1 MLAKHP
7 CAHHRSLVR
16 RWWRATAAVLSL
28 AATGMTGVLSSPA
41 TAQAAYPDRPVTII
55 IAWPA
60 GGATDLVGRVFQEA
74 FTKGVGGQTIIKNV
88 VGAAGTIGATEAA
101 QATADGYT
109 LLLTPIGPMVIQPH
123 RMKLTYDPA
132 AFAPVCKLT
141 DAPVILMSPPNSR
154 FKTVKD
160 VLDAA
165 KAEPGKLAYASTG
178 PGTIP
183 HIAMLGFGKASGSN
197 LKHVPYKGSA
207 DVMQA
212 MLSGTI
218 EVFAD
223 QPNLVPQYNLTPI
236 AVFAEKR
243 IPGLKD
249 IPTMQEAGLNL
260 KFSIWN
266 ALFAPKGTPEPVLAK
281 LEAACKA
288 AMEDKTVVENLGKQQ
303 QPIDFRNRSGLAAFV
318 AEEFTKARTLIEEA
332 GLAVK

>member
-1 MLAKHP
+1 MVVSMLRLRP
-7 CAHHRSLVR
+7 QSSTLRGLLV
-16 RWWRATAAVLSL
+16 AACLAAVPTLTTPSAP
-28 AATGMTGVLSSPA
+28 AA
-41 TAQAAYPDRPVTII
+41 AQAAYPDRAVTIV

-74 FTKGVGGQTIIKNV
+74 FSKALGGQTIIKNV
-88 VGAAGTIGATEAA
+88 VGAAGTIGATEVAM
-101 QATADGYT
+101 ATADGYT

-132 AFAPVCKLT
+132 SFAPVCKIT
-141 DAPVILMSPPNSR
+141 DSPVILMSPPNSR

-165 KAEPGKLAYASTG
+165 KADPGKLAYASTG

-183 HIAMLGFGKASGSN
+183 HISMLGFAKAGGVAM
-197 LKHVPYKGSA
+197 KHVPFKGSA

-212 MLSGTI
+212 MLAGTI

-236 AVFAEKR
+236 AVFGEKR
-243 IPGLKD
+243 VAGLPD
-249 IPTMQEAGLNL
+249 VPTMKDAGLDL

-266 ALFAPKGTPEPVLAK
+266 GLFAPKGTPEAVMVK
-281 LEAACKA
+281 LEASCKA
-288 AMEDKTVVENLGKQQ
+288 AIVDKGVVEALGKQQ
-303 QPIDFRNRSGLAAFV
+303 QPIDFKDRAGLAAFV
-318 AEEFTKARTLIEEA
+318 GDEFKKARGLIEEA
-332 GLAVK
+332 GLTAR

>member
-1 MLAKHP
+1 MFSIVMRRRPQRYTCGGLLAAAMLAAGGLTGLQP
-7 CAHHRSLVR
+7 APV
-16 RWWRATAAVLSL
+16 AAQV
-28 AATGMTGVLSSPA
+28 
-41 TAQAAYPDRPVTII
+41 AYPERAVTIV

-60 GGATDLVGRVFQEA
+60 GGATDLVGRAVQEA
-74 FTKGVGGQTIIKNV
+74 FTKSLSGQTIIKNV
-88 VGAAGTIGATEAA
+88 VGAAGTIGATEVAMAA
-101 QATADGYT
+101 ADGHT

-123 RMKLTYDPA
+123 RMKLTYEPA
-132 AFAPVCKLT
+132 SFAPVCKVT
-141 DAPVILMSPPNSR
+141 DSPVILMSPPNSR

-183 HIAMLGFGKASGSN
+183 HISMLGFGKGAGVSM
-197 LKHVPYKGSA
+197 KHVPYKGSA

-212 MLSGTI
+212 MLAGTI

-236 AVFAEKR
+236 AVFGDKR
-243 IPGLKD
+243 VAGLPNV
-249 IPTMQEAGLNL
+249 PTMKEAGLDL

-288 AMEDKTVVENLGKQQ
+288 AMADKGVVEALGKQQ
-303 QPIDFRNRSGLAAFV
+303 QPIDFRDRQGLAAFV
-318 AEEFTKARTLIEEA
+318 AEEFKKAKVLIEEA
-332 GLAVK
+332 GLSVR

>member
-1 MLAKHP
+1 MREWNVPHLLWTSLRRLSMVLIGVTAIGGFGAALAP
-7 CAHHRSLVR
+7 
-16 RWWRATAAVLSL
+16 AV
-28 AATGMTGVLSSPA
+28 
-41 TAQAAYPDRPVTII
+41 AQAKYPDRAVSII

-74 FTKGVGGQTIIKNV
+74 FSKAVGGQTIIKNV

-101 QATADGYT
+101 MAPADGHT

-132 AFAPVCKLT
+132 SFAPVCKLT
-141 DAPVILMSPPNSR
+141 DSPIILMSPPNSR

-160 VLDAA
+160 VVEAA

-183 HIAMLGFGKASGSN
+183 HISMLGFGKASGVN
-197 LKHVPYKGSA
+197 MKHVPYKGSA

-212 MLSGTI
+212 TLSGTI
-218 EVFAD
+218 EVSAD

-236 AVFAEKR
+236 AVFGEKR
-243 IPGLKD
+243 AAGLPD
-249 IPTMQEAGLNL
+249 VPTMKEAGLDL

-266 ALFAPKGTPEPVLAK
+266 ALFAPKGTPEPILAQ
-281 LEAACKA
+281 LEAECKL
-288 AMEDKTVVENLGKQQ
+288 AMEDKGVVENLGKQQ
-303 QPIDFRNRSGLAAFV
+303 QPIDYKNRVDLASFV
-318 AEEFTKARTLIEEA
+318 ADEFKKAKVLIEDA
-332 GLAVK
+332 GLTAR